1 MNKKQR
7 VLPIAQ
13 KIEINKEAFSAESL
27 PDLEAVNQTVALVTG
42 KPLQS
47 AANTAQIL
55 SRPRVLGEDYTP
67 QYQPPVA
74 PPRQIGRPKK
84 AIADGRIK
92 YNTMIKPEWIR
103 KLRIRAAEQD
113 ISPADLL
120 ERIFQ
125 ETALLK

>member
-7 VLPIAQ
+7 ILPIAQ
-13 KIEINKEAFSAESL
+13 KIEINTEAFSAENL
-27 PDLEAVNQTVALVTG
+27 PDLDAVNQTVALVTG
-42 KPLQS
+42 KPLQTIAVTAEIPS
-47 AANTAQIL
+47 PNT
-55 SRPRVLGEDYTP
+55 RDYTP
-67 QYQPPVA
+67 QYQQPVA

-84 AIADGRIK
+84 EIADGRIK

-125 ETALLK
+125 ETVLLK

>member
-1 MNKKQR
+1 LRKKCNKMSKKQR
-7 VLPIAQ
+7 IIPIAE
-13 KIEINKEAFSAESL
+13 KIEINTEAFAAGNL
-27 PDLEAVNQTVALVTG
+27 PDLDAVNQTVAYVTG
-42 KPLQS
+42 KPIQT
-47 AANTAQIL
+47 TATVID
-55 SRPRVLGEDYTP
+55 VVTP
-67 QYQPPVA
+67 QLMQYQQPEA

-84 AIADGRIK
+84 EIADGRIK

-125 ETALLK
+125 ETILLK

>member
-13 KIEINKEAFSAESL
+13 KIEINTEAFSAESL
-27 PDLEAVNQTVALVTG
+27 PDLDAVNQTVALVTG

-47 AANTAQIL
+47 AAIAAEIPPPS
-55 SRPRVLGEDYTP
+55 SRDYTP
-67 QYQPPVA
+67 QYQQPVA
-74 PPRQIGRPKK
+74 PPKQIGRPKK
-84 AIADGRIK
+84 EIADGRIK

>member
-13 KIEINKEAFSAESL
+13 KIEINTEAFSTESL
-27 PDLEAVNQTVALVTG
+27 PDLDSVNQTVALVTG
-42 KPLQS
+42 KPLQQVVLPAEIS
-47 AANTAQIL
+47 
-55 SRPRVLGEDYTP
+55 SRALGVGGDYTP
-67 QYQPPVA
+67 QYQQPVA

-84 AIADGRIK
+84 EIADGRIK

-125 ETALLK
+125 ETLLLK